1 MWLTGWGDFD
11 HDFAVFDE
19 LRRRMDRLF
28 QDFDSGRWLAGDRA
42 GLATQAWPRANLFD
56 TGSDIVLVA
65 EVPGLGQKDVQIS
78 ATQDALTLSGER
90 KAEAPEGYSV
100 HRKERAG
107 VQFSRSFAL
116 PCKINVEK
124 TTATVRNGIL
134 TVTMGKSPDA
144 QPRRITVKAQA

>member
-11 HDFAVFDE
+11 RDFAAFDE

-28 QDFDSGRWLAGDRA
+28 QDLDGGRWTAGDRA
-42 GLATQAWPRANLFD
+42 ALAAQAWPRANLYD
-56 TGSDIVLVA
+56 AGSDILLVA

-78 ATQDALTLSGER
+78 ATQDVLTLSGER
-90 KAEAPEGYSV
+90 KADAPEGYSV

-107 VQFSRSFAL
+107 VRFSRSFAL

-124 TTATVRNGIL
+124 TSATVKNGVL
-134 TVTMGKSPDA
+134 TVTMAKAPEA
-144 QPRRITVKAQA
+144 QPRQITVKAQS